1 MVMSHSSHPRVT
13 GLRNF
18 WSKLKSCENQQPLVG
33 RMQRCQG
40 KSCRNF
46 FYKDVEQSL
55 TSPWV
60 PSDLRSGTGGLFYG
74 CWKFEI
80 LDGDVQGGDLR
91 Q

>member
-1 MVMSHSSHPRVT
+1 
-13 GLRNF
+13 
-18 WSKLKSCENQQPLVG
+18 
-33 RMQRCQG
+33 MQ
-40 KSCRNF
+40 KF